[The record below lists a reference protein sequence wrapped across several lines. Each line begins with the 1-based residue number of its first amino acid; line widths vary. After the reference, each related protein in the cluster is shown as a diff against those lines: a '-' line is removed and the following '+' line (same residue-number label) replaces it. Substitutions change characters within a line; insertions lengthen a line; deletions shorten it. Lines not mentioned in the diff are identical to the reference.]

1 MPFTIK
7 LVDYVGWKNCILMT
21 NGVFE
26 AVITT
31 EVGPRILRYSE
42 VGGPN
47 VLFINEFTAGTFTE
61 ALVWRSYGGR
71 RFDYHLNGE
80 KILPRE
86 NDPVEYEIGTDRV
99 IFNLG
104 ADEKTGISKSIMIRM
119 CRRGGLE
126 IKQTMTNTT
135 EEPVQLSVLAVT
147 QLKSGGLGVVPWGR
161 SNKVHSLVAG
171 EEVDTRRIKS
181 GQEYLFIEQD
191 EVSRGEFEFGMLPPE
206 QWCAYYNHGG
216 IFVITSPALE
226 GKFKYLDNSNV
237 AFRGFR
243 GFVEMETR
251 SPIYSLGVGEEIT
264 HTEVWNIYA
273 KHYRATTEAQVRA
286 DLKDN
291 LYFYEFARKPICGI
305 DY

>member
-1 MPFTIK
+1 MGFTIK
-7 LVDYVGWKNCILMT
+7 LIDYVGWKDCILIT

-31 EVGPRILRYSE
+31 QVGPRILRYAE
-42 VGGPN
+42 VGGAN
-47 VLFINEFTAGTFTE
+47 VLFINEFTAGTATE

-86 NDPVEYEIGTDRV
+86 NDPVEYEIGEDRV
-99 IFNLG
+99 TFTLG

-135 EEPVQLSVLAVT
+135 EAPVELSVLATT
-147 QLKSGGLGVVPWGR
+147 QLKPGGLGVVPWSR
-161 SNKVHSLVAG
+161 SNRVKSLVFG
-171 EEVDTRRIKS
+171 EEVDTRRTKP
-181 GQEYLFIEQD
+181 GKDFLFIEQD
-191 EVSRGEFEFGMLPPE
+191 EVSKGDFEFGMLPPE

-216 IFVITSPALE
+216 MFLITSPPLE
-226 GKFKYLDNSNV
+226 GKHKYLEDVNV
-237 AFRGFR
+237 GFR
-243 GFVEMETR
+243 GLQGMVELETR
-251 SPIYSLGVGEEIT
+251 SPLYSLAVGEEMEHI
-264 HTEVWNIYA
+264 EVWNIYS
-273 KHYRATTEAQVRA
+273 KHYRPSTEEQVRA
-286 DLKDN
+286 GLKDN
-291 LYFYEFARKPICGI
+291 KYFYEFARKPVCGI